1 MSKMNIIH
9 LFDLERRQVQ
19 IEDALEGSL
28 ATDFEMAKLWVP
40 SEKISIQII
49 DVPTAPRRKWREIIP
64 WMLEDIVLQN
74 VSDIHYEIIDENSG
88 KLTLLIIS
96 TECLENWQRIAK
108 NAAVNAISMA
118 PDYLAVPF
126 DKNTI
131 SVGWREGVLLVRTSR
146 INGFAAKPSLAW
158 PLIERFLDEN
168 SKFSLSISIPDTSL
182 VPKNLLDSAKV
193 NNSEIDWTF
202 GFDENINVLPSQLK
216 MNNHSNLT
224 SKWLL
229 VACIIILSFGV
240 SLLSVWVGNNAME
253 KQIELYETSNVDLFK
268 KIFNETVPSS
278 SALRGKA
285 ESNIKRLF
293 EQNEALNSPIM
304 RALYALQPLMTNCG
318 CELVEMDLSESSV
331 ELQIRNASSLIK
343 RPLKVDGY
351 KIVIDNPESSESDVV
366 KIMMALE
373 ADSNR
378 A

>member
-1 MSKMNIIH
+1 MSKMNSIH

-40 SEKISIQII
+40 SEKTSVQII

-168 SKFSLSISIPDTSL
+168 SNFSLSISIPDTSL
-182 VPKNLLDSAKV
+182 VPKNLLDSAKI

-216 MNNHSNLT
+216 MKSHSNLT

-373 ADSNR
+373 EDSNG